1 MLTFTLIFK
10 PELIIQMKRDAIA
23 AIFYVSNWWY
33 ISQNVDYF
41 NQFAIEPLKHLW
53 SLAIEEQFYLLF
65 PLVITFL
72 LHRFKQ
78 KYYSNAIYCIVD
90 FFRTYDSDSFITG
103 DNSRVYFGTDTRL
116 QTFCGCILA
125 FIWPPF
131 ALKKIF
137 LKRLS
142 YH

>member
-1 MLTFTLIFK
+1 MI
-10 PELIIQMKRDAIA
+10 
-23 AIFYVSNWWY
+23 
-33 ISQNVDYF
+33 
-41 NQFAIEPLKHLW
+41 
-53 SLAIEEQFYLLF
+53 
-65 PLVITFL
+65 VI
-72 LHRFKQ
+72 H
-78 KYYSNAIYCIVD
+78 
-90 FFRTYDSDSFITG
+90 FITG

-116 QTFCGCILA
+116 QTLLLGCILA